1 MMKNYAKQE
10 FLKQSIRKKR
20 QLRMKKNS
28 SRARGGLPGAV
39 DLQKSIVFN
48 NDLPRYLFEVMMLI
62 TLFGLMALS

>member
-1 MMKNYAKQE
+1 MMKNYAKQN
-10 FLKQSIRKKR
+10 FLKQSSRKNYQGAWRNKT
-20 QLRMKKNS
+20 